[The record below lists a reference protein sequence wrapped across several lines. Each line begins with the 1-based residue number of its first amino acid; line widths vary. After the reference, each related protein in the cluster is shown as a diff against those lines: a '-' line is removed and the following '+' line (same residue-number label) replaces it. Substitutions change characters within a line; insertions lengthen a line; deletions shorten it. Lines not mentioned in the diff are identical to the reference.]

1 VITRAV
7 ILLLATLA
15 ACAPREQARASVR
28 NVTDLTGRVVAVPQ
42 DPRRVLSLCSS
53 ATDTVLRL
61 GAGARLA
68 GIDEFSRIVP
78 GTAAIAVLGKGS
90 ALSREQVLARNI
102 DLAFVWWY
110 QEDAAT
116 LLESLGV
123 PVVKI
128 RCQRAAEIPATV
140 RFVGQCLDLA
150 DPAAALAAGVEKDL
164 ALLANAPRPN
174 PPAIYLELYSPFK
187 TGGGESYVNDLIEL
201 AGGRNIAATAT
212 GSVLLSAEQLFA
224 ANPERVILLE
234 GAATAGSFA
243 SRGGFDSL
251 SAVHNHRVHILDRYA
266 MVAGAGFPEGVARLK
281 SLLANPPV
289 NPAASNQ
296 PNNH

>member
-1 VITRAV
+1 MIARAL

-15 ACAPREQARASVR
+15 ACTPRDDARASVR
-28 NVTDLTGRVVAVPQ
+28 NVTDPTGRVVAVPQ
-42 DPRRVLSLCSS
+42 DARRVLSLCTS

-78 GTAAIAVLGKGS
+78 GTDTIAVLGKGS
-90 ALSREQVLARNI
+90 ALSREQVLARKI

-110 QEDAAT
+110 QDDAAS

-123 PVVKI
+123 PAVKI

-150 DPAAALAAGVEKDL
+150 DPAATLAAGVEKDL
-164 ALLANAPRPN
+164 ALLASTPRSDL
-174 PPAIYLELYSPFK
+174 PAVYLELYSPFK
-187 TGGGESYVNDLIEL
+187 TGGRDSYVNDLIEM
-201 AGGRNIAATAT
+201 AGGRNIAVTAT

-234 GAATAGSFA
+234 GASTIGSFGN
-243 SRGGFDSL
+243 RGGFDSL
-251 SAVHNHRVHILDRYA
+251 SAVRNHRVQVLDRYA

-281 SLLANPPV
+281 SLLANPPAKTV
-289 NPAASNQ
+289 PPHQSNT
-296 PNNH
+296 H